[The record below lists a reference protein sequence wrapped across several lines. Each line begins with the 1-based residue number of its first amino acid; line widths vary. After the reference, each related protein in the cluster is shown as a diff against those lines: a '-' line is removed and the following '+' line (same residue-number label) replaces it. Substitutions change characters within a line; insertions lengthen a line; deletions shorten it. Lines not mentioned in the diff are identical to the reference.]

1 MTDLESFM
9 CFNSRSSSTLKLD
22 LEKLQMLSVSSKVL
36 KTHELNCQ
44 KYDRILLSGGEP
56 LVCLYNKYLY
66 IFLLRLRAVFYIFLK
81 ITNQISHNR
90 FMYQIPKIKS
100 FI

>member
-1 MTDLESFM
+1 MNKEIKVSKIWQLEF
-9 CFNSRSSSTLKLD
+9 CW
-22 LEKLQMLSVSSKVL
+22 
-36 KTHELNCQ
+36 
-44 KYDRILLSGGEP
+44 GGEP

-66 IFLLRLRAVFYIFLK
+66 IFLLKLRAVFYVFLK